1 MMYILYIQYVQLK
14 KHLKLKHVLRTVW
27 YSILGMQ
34 KSSHV
39 TGAADSKSQVPA
51 VIGLN
56 EEVHCTFCDF
66 FVAVLTSKKAELSN
80 KKCVL
85 INKKCVLIN
94 KKCVLI
100 NKKMF

>member
-1 MMYILYIQYVQLK
+1 MMYIIYSIFSLK
-14 KHLKLKHVLRTVW
+14 KTSKIEKHVLRTVW

-66 FVAVLTSKKAELSN
+66 FCGGFDQQKG
-80 KKCVL
+80 
-85 INKKCVLIN
+85 
-94 KKCVLI
+94 
-100 NKKMF
+100 

>member
-1 MMYILYIQYVQLK
+1 
-14 KHLKLKHVLRTVW
+14 
-27 YSILGMQ
+27 MQ

-66 FVAVLTSKKAELSN
+66 FCGGFDQQKGWIKQQKMCFN
-80 KKCVL
+80 KQKMCF
-85 INKKCVLIN
+85 NKQKN
-94 KKCVLI
+94 VLI

>member
-1 MMYILYIQYVQLK
+1 MMYIIYSIFSLK
-14 KHLKLKHVLRTVW
+14 KPSKIEKHVLRTVW

-66 FVAVLTSKKAELSN
+66 FCGGFDQQKGWIKQQKMCFN
-80 KKCVL
+80 KQNV
-85 INKKCVLIN
+85 
-94 KKCVLI
+94 
-100 NKKMF
+100 F